1 MKCAKIFD
9 SIRPAAILL
18 FLQFSINGISA
29 DQDICKGAFDVYF
42 VLDKSSSLIKGPINH
57 FRNDAVPFVEKLSR
71 MFVSPLLRMSYITFS
86 GTAKVV
92 MPLTSNRL
100 LIEQKLNE
108 LKRTIPDGPTLMN
121 LGIQKVNYQIMSAKD
136 KRASIIIA
144 LTDGRLERETK
155 VKAVAEANRARSLG
169 STVFVVGVSNYDEQQ
184 LLDIAG
190 GMKNSVFEATDFGNL
205 DQIAHEILDSSCV
218 EICRRVPALF
228 ASMKVLMF
236 IFMVKDLKE
245 MAIFHELGAIFGQME
260 MEFVMIKPTNA
271 RDDFLMCESPENFFF
286 ETEKTITVQVSL
298 NEGISFISSNITISA
313 YKCAFGTTYLWLA
326 ILFLLLLFWIGIWW
340 LWNFIT
346 CKKTKASPQP
356 TRPPPPP
363 PPTAVVTE
371 STEPKQWP
379 AVDASYYGAAG
390 AGGIKP
396 LPVRWGDKGCT
407 EAAAHL
413 ERTKD
418 AKDIIR
424 NTEADE
430 DENANPVS
438 DSQSSDSLCVKV
450 SGVLGPFI
458 KCYQWIASKRPTSN
472 EVENCMCVRKS

>member
-42 VLDKSSSLIKGPINH
+42 VLDK
-57 FRNDAVPFVEKLSR
+57 
-71 MFVSPLLRMSYITFS
+71 
-86 GTAKVV
+86 
-92 MPLTSNRL
+92 L

-218 EICRRVPALF
+218 EILS
-228 ASMKVLMF
+228 ASPSVVCINESFNVHIYGKGFERNGDISRTRCNFWSDGNGVL
-236 IFMVKDLKE
+236 
-245 MAIFHELGAIFGQME
+245 
-260 MEFVMIKPTNA
+260 IKPTNA

-371 STEPKQWP
+371 PTEPKQWP